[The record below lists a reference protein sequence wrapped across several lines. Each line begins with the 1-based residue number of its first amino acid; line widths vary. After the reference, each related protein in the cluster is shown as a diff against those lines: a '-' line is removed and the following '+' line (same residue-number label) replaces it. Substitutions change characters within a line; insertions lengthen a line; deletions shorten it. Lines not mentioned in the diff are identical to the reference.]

1 MRIVNKK
8 AFYNYHILERMEA
21 GIQLWGMEVKSI
33 RGARMDLSESYAKI
47 INGEVFLINALIPRY
62 EAASAQGY
70 DPQRTRKLL
79 LHKNEVSGL
88 IGKLS
93 GSGTTLIPLSV
104 YIRNNIIKVE
114 LGVGKAKRRVDK
126 REAIKEKDEKRK
138 VEQEL
143 RGKE

>member
-8 AFYNYHILERMEA
+8 AFYNYHILERIEV
-21 GIQLWGMEVKSI
+21 GIQLLGGEVKSI
-33 RGARMDLSESYAKI
+33 RGGRVDLSESFAKI
-47 INGEVFLINALIPRY
+47 INGEVFLVNALVPRY

-79 LHKNEVSGL
+79 LHKNEVSSL

-93 GSGTTLIPLSV
+93 GSGTALVPLSA

-126 REAIKEKDEKRK
+126 REVIKERDEKRK